1 MVGVGPP
8 ALRLETGECLARQMY
23 PLSSLLSVIVSE
35 QTLPGG
41 GASLAGDEGRCMR
54 DV

>member
-8 ALRLETGECLARQMY
+8 ALRLE
-23 PLSSLLSVIVSE
+23 LLSLIVSE

-41 GASLAGDEGRCMR
+41 GGSLAGDEGG
-54 DV
+54 V